1 MIKADAKANVTDPDS
16 RIMKRGSGYVARIQ
30 WTGSGNRRPDNHCSG
45 THDRRKR
52 CEATNPHDKKAEGNI
67 ATLELNDKGI
77 GVVLADAGYCSDRN
91 TEDIKPDSPE
101 CSTVATKKDWK
112 QREALRETEPP
123 RGRIP
128 KSLLL
133 RERVERKLLMNF
145 SFTVSM
151 IYVSI
156 RR

>member
-1 MIKADAKANVTDPDS
+1 MLQGYNGQAVVTEDQIIIAAELTTEENDVKQLIPMIKKQ
-16 RIMKRGSGYVARIQ
+16 R
-30 WTGSGNRRPDNHCSG
+30 
-45 THDRRKR
+45 
-52 CEATNPHDKKAEGNI
+52 E
-67 ATLELNDKGI
+67 TLQHWSCNDKGI